1 MSDMT
6 RLPTIVAVLALIA
19 APFSVR
25 SLSQPASAKNAN
37 RSWNSSSTLQDP
49 SGTMNPLRVTESH
62 SENGGRTIDKRKLE
76 RLGPGGQY
84 VPYLEIERETVRV
97 NSTTV
102 KTVERSYGTS
112 PDGGRVLLQ
121 ENREEL
127 QKLSGGGEKSVRSTS
142 NPDANGHLQT
152 VQQEVR
158 ESRFTG
164 AGARETDSTVL
175 LPDMN
180 GNLSPNRKTH
190 VEERKRSDQF
200 TEYKQTVSLP
210 NANGGWIVDEV
221 REGKIT
227 GSEGQSRVK
236 EENVLRPDLD
246 GDLSVTQHTV
256 TKDEKPIGGEKRQV
270 TEMYSS
276 YSPGSSPDGMQLN
289 ERVVTVDKTS
299 AGGERTTVQQT
310 QGRNPGDP
318 RAGMRTTSETIDIVR
333 PGTGGTSRQEQ
344 MIRSLGGDGK
354 LGTVWVDMGKLQ
366 GSPITVDT
374 KNPKAT
380 STKAAPGVPSPQ
392 VK

>member
-1 MSDMT
+1 MK
-6 RLPTIVAVLALIA
+6 RFPTIAAVLALIA
-19 APFSVR
+19 ALFSVC
-25 SLSQPASAKNAN
+25 LLAQVASAPENAN
-37 RSWNSSSTLQDP
+37 RSWTSSSTVQDP
-49 SGTMNPLRVTESH
+49 SGATNPLRVTESH
-62 SENGGRTIDKRKLE
+62 TESAGRVIDKRKLE

-84 VPYLEIERETVRV
+84 VPYLEIERETMRV

-102 KTVERSYGTS
+102 KTVERSYGTN

-121 ENREEL
+121 ENREEQ
-127 QKLSGGGEKSVRSTS
+127 QKLSGGAEKFVRSTS

-158 ESRFTG
+158 ESKLAGTG
-164 AGARETDSTVL
+164 IREIDSTVL

-180 GNLSPNRKTH
+180 GNLLPNRKTH

-210 NANGGWIVDEV
+210 NANGGWSINEV

-227 GSEGQSRVK
+227 GAEGQNRVN

-246 GDLSVTQHTV
+246 GHLSVTQHTV
-256 TKDEKPIGGEKRQV
+256 TKDEKPIGGEKRQTV
-270 TEMYSS
+270 ETYSS

-289 ERVVTVDKTS
+289 GRVLTVDRTTP
-299 AGGERTTVQQT
+299 GGARTTVQQT

-344 MIRSLGGDGK
+344 TVRSLGADGK
-354 LGTVWVDMGKLQ
+354 LGTVWVDMGKVQ
-366 GSPITVDT
+366 GIPITVDT

-380 STKAAPGVPSPQ
+380 STQATPAVTSRQGK
-392 VK
+392 